1 MLEDTV
7 HWAFAQRYLSAPDL
21 FPARRAGEPW
31 GDHEVVMHFA
41 GGAYRFLGMSAA
53 QADQIRG
60 RYGSGQDQPPVD
72 GTDPVDIA
80 IFRAT
85 PDAFL
90 PIRYEG
96 TEYRWDMDYAEA
108 AVRLAGD
115 GFMSRIDRAP
125 RLAAAL
131 WVADGEGPLSL
142 NTLEN
147 CFRVVVAYRLLELG
161 GMLLHSSGVVWDGA
175 ARLFVGPSGAGK
187 TTVARLGL
195 GVGFEVLSD
204 DLNAV
209 IPVDGGIIA
218 EKVPFA
224 GDLGRTPTRGARFP
238 VVGIFRL
245 NQAVTNRVETSSA
258 ASAVASMIA
267 AAPFLNA
274 DPCCA
279 DQLARN
285 AQSVAAGVARGR
297 LYFARDGGF
306 WDLLP

>member
-1 MLEDTV
+1 MNDTTCLSS
-7 HWAFAQRYLSAPDL
+7 FGERYLTAPDL

-31 GDHEVVMHFA
+31 GDQEVVVQFA
-41 GGAYRFLGMSAA
+41 GGAYRFRGMGAA
-53 QADQIRG
+53 QADQVRE
-60 RYGSGQDQPPVD
+60 RYGSGQDHAAD
-72 GTDPVDIA
+72 GTGAVDIA
-80 IFRAT
+80 IFRAP
-85 PDAFL
+85 PDEFL
-90 PIRYEG
+90 PLRYEG

-115 GFMSRIDRAP
+115 GFMARIDRAP
-125 RLAAAL
+125 RLAAAI
-131 WVADGEGPLSL
+131 WVADGEGPLPL

-209 IPVDGGIIA
+209 IPVDAGIIA

-245 NQAVTNRVETSSA
+245 HQAAAHRVEASSA

-279 DQLARN
+279 DQLAHN
-285 AQSVAAGVARGR
+285 AQSIAAGVATGR
-297 LYFARDGGF
+297 LHFARDGGF
-306 WDLLP
+306 WHLLP